1 MEEVH
6 ALWILTLVD
15 SKPDKNV
22 YFELLVQSIRQLE
35 CHDSHEEWHANN
47 MLTVMTAYFMHDFF
61 RNINMDEYLQE
72 VTDTCDIVNRNNT
85 LDYHLNSEH
94 ISNIVRTQFESA
106 QEVQFF
112 AGNY

>member
-22 YFELLVQSIRQLE
+22 HFELLVQSIRQLE

-47 MLTVMTAYFMHDFF
+47 MQTVMQAYFMHSFF
-61 RNINMDEYLQE
+61 RNINMNEYLKE
-72 VTDTCDIVNRNNT
+72 IVNTCDIVNKNNR
-85 LDYHLNSEH
+85 LDYHLNPER
-94 ISNIVRTQFESA
+94 ISNIVRKQFERA
-106 QEVQFF
+106 QE
-112 AGNY
+112 